1 MFWTFTHKQFSGAK
15 LYHQV
20 SFVYIVILCQAEKQ
34 MLEKSLQ
41 TEKAR
46 AIEGERKSKE
56 AQKKDEEVRKLM
68 SQLETVKV
76 GNSNKVWL

>member
-1 MFWTFTHKQFSGAK
+1 
-15 LYHQV
+15 
-20 SFVYIVILCQAEKQ
+20 

-41 TEKAR
+41 TEKAK

-56 AQKKDEEVRKLM
+56 VQKKDDEVRKLM

-76 GNSNKVWL
+76 GNSWCRGL